1 MSIFEEVLEEEY
13 DRSMRLS
20 GHIEEELAS
29 LPKGSVRARN
39 IKGHEY
45 YYLTYRDGDKVRSN
59 YIPADQVAEVRQKVE
74 RRKQLKVA
82 LKEQAQTRKQIK
94 RALGKGVGHE

>member
-74 RRKQLKVA
+74 RRKQLKAA